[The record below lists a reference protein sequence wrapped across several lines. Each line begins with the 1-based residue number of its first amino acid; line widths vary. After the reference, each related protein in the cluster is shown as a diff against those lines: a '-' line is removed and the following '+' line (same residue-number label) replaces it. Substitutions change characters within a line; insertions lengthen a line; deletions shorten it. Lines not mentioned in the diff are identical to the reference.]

1 MLIASGGK
9 RCGIWAW
16 SISCRPRGSEGIS
29 SRGCR
34 EYASVRGG
42 NMPFAPKLSSPPTSE
57 ELKAFYEWLNRPQEM
72 KSAPPPLPNGNGP
85 VNSCPPVSPEGT
97 EFAWPP
103 LPVGVDSVEKLL
115 ELADRE
121 DPLARLEESAPLPAP
136 ADQATEPLQADDPAA
151 KVIDEPKQV
160 AVGQER
166 SSWLAWPVLATLFLL
181 FSFLLIPALL
191 LVHKALVSHR
201 EDLPET
207 LASNDRASEVGGVES
222 RKVEPQPHQPPEADR
237 ESSAILPG
245 ISLQQCLL
253 RRQIKVAR

>member
-1 MLIASGGK
+1 
-9 RCGIWAW
+9 
-16 SISCRPRGSEGIS
+16 
-29 SRGCR
+29 
-34 EYASVRGG
+34 
-42 NMPFAPKLSSPPTSE
+42 MPFAPKLSSPPTSE

-121 DPLARLEESAPLPAP
+121 DPLAQSEESAPLPAP

-166 SSWLAWPVLATLFLL
+166 SSWLAWPVLATLFFVVQ
-181 FSFLLIPALL
+181 FSA
-191 LVHKALVSHR
+191 HSC
-201 EDLPET
+201 T
-207 LASNDRASEVGGVES
+207 LARSQGVGFASRGPTGDTRFETIAQAKFGAVES
-222 RKVEPQPHQPPEADR
+222 RKVEPQPHQPPEADQEAR
-237 ESSAILPG
+237 PYCRGSRCSNVCFVVKSRSPDN
-245 ISLQQCLL
+245 
-253 RRQIKVAR
+253 RRPTAPIQHDLKGQV